1 MEWQLSVLIR
11 VLAAAVVIVISLAIM
26 IVCYCCAKNK
36 RCPVYKRRQE
46 RLNNNPNRPDR
57 INHANYPKQQQVP
70 PNTED
75 QYNSQFGKLASHNEG
90 RVKLE
95 KPSIP
100 GSM

>member
-1 MEWQLSVLIR
+1 MEWGLIAK
-11 VLAAAVVIVISLAIM
+11 VTAFAAVIVIKVAI
-26 IVCYCCAKNK
+26 VVGCYCYAKNK

>member
-1 MEWQLSVLIR
+1 MEWGLIAK
-11 VLAAAVVIVISLAIM
+11 VTAFAAVIVIKVAI
-26 IVCYCCAKNK
+26 VVGCYCCAKNK